1 MYKLT
6 SQPCILYVHIYERE
20 LQYIV
25 ICISAIYCN
34 IVIYTSKHIS
44 KHKAYPKRTASRRVL
59 TTFFF
64 RVFYQDN
71 WARPVE
77 PRSLTSPLQDLMY
90 VCIQYKRTLMF
101 SHFFSTSLIMFN
113 RMARQGL
120 PAEKNSIFSG
130 LSTSAKLWWNGKGG
144 AAITRGIPE
153 EVQKV
158 TI

>member
-1 MYKLT
+1 M
-6 SQPCILYVHIYERE
+6 
-20 LQYIV
+20 QYI
-25 ICISAIYCN
+25 AILLYIQASIYLN
-34 IVIYTSKHIS
+34 IKRI
-44 KHKAYPKRTASRRVL
+44 PKERPLAVSWPRCPCRL
-59 TTFFF
+59 FFSWPSF
-64 RVFYQDN
+64 FPVFYQDN

-130 LSTSAKLWWNGKGG
+130 LSSS
-144 AAITRGIPE
+144 IPNLHMGLG
-153 EVQKV
+153 VGDKSKFFDNNNFS
-158 TI
+158 IIFLKFSIR